1 MINHRLSHMTFR
13 IALAIS
19 IFVLPVAANAAGI
32 DKCRGGNRA
41 ERKVTCIVDGD
52 TGWER
57 GVKWR
62 LANVDTPERA
72 NRAACAAE
80 RRMSTKATDRLI
92 NLMRGGYRLV
102 QTGKVGRYKRALV
115 RVRLK
120 DGRDAGQILIREG
133 LAQPWPNDSNPWC

>member
-1 MINHRLSHMTFR
+1 MLALSLFL
-13 IALAIS
+13 IPA
-19 IFVLPVAANAAGI
+19 VAYAAPI
-32 DKCRGGNRA
+32 DRCSGGNRA

-62 LANVDTPERA
+62 LSAVDTPERG

-80 RRMSTKATDRLI
+80 RRMSARATQRLI
-92 NLMRGGYRLV
+92 QLMRGGYRLV
-102 QTGKVGRYKRALV
+102 QTGKRGKYKRVLV

-120 DGRDAGQILIREG
+120 DGRDAG
-133 LAQPWPNDSNPWC
+133 